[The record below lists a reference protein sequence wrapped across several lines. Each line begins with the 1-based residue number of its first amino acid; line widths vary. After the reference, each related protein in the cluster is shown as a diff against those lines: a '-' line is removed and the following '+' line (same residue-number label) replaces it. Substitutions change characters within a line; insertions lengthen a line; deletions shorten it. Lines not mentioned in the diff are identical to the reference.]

1 MKAQTLKGQFILTGL
16 TIATLAVS
24 AAVTT
29 VEYYQNKQIHQ
40 LETDLG
46 ISDEE
51 PLPSGIQIESK
62 PNLQDVI
69 Y

>member
-24 AAVTT
+24 VAVTT
-29 VEYYQNKQIHQ
+29 VEYYQNKQIQQ
-40 LETDLG
+40 LETELG
-46 ISDEE
+46 IFEEE

-69 Y
+69 

>member
-1 MKAQTLKGQFILTGL
+1 MKAQTLKRQFISTGL

-24 AAVTT
+24 VAVTT
-29 VEYYQNKQIHQ
+29 VEYYQNKQIQQ
-40 LETDLG
+40 LETALG
-46 ISDEE
+46 ISEEE

-69 Y
+69 

>member
-24 AAVTT
+24 VAVTT
-29 VEYYQNKQIHQ
+29 AEYYQNKQIQQ
-40 LETDLG
+40 LETELG
-46 ISDEE
+46 IFEEE
-51 PLPSGIQIESK
+51 PLPSEIQIESK

-69 Y
+69 

>member
-29 VEYYQNKQIHQ
+29 VEYYQNKQIQQ
-40 LETDLG
+40 LETELG
-46 ISDEE
+46 ISEEE
-51 PLPSGIQIESK
+51 PLPSGIQIKSK

-69 Y
+69 

>member
-24 AAVTT
+24 ITVTT
-29 VEYYQNKQIHQ
+29 VEYYQNKQIQQ
-40 LETDLG
+40 LETELG
-46 ISDEE
+46 IFEEE

-69 Y
+69 

>member
-1 MKAQTLKGQFILTGL
+1 MKAQILKGQFILPGI

-29 VEYYQNKQIHQ
+29 VEYYQNKQIQQ
-40 LETDLG
+40 LETELG
-46 ISDEE
+46 ISEEE
-51 PLPSGIQIESK
+51 PLPSGIQIESQ

-69 Y
+69 

>member
-1 MKAQTLKGQFILTGL
+1 MKAKTMKAQFILPGII
-16 TIATLAVS
+16 IATLAVS

-29 VEYYQNKQIHQ
+29 VEYYQNKQIQQ
-40 LETDLG
+40 LETELG
-46 ISDEE
+46 IFEEE

-69 Y
+69 

>member
-29 VEYYQNKQIHQ
+29 VEYYQNKQIQQ
-40 LETDLG
+40 LEMDFG
-46 ISDEE
+46 ISEEE

-62 PNLQDVI
+62 PNFQDVI
-69 Y
+69 